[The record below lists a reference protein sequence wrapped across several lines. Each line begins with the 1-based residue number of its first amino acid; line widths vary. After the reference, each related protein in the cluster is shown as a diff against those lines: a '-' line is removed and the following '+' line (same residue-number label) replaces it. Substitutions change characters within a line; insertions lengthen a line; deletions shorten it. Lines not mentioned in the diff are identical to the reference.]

1 MVRFFIER
9 IVGLIAVLFA
19 VSIVVFGLGSLI
31 PGDLAT
37 VIAGVDGASEEQY
50 QAIRDELGLNDPLP
64 VQYGRWLGGVVQGD
78 FGRSPITGRDVTT
91 DLTRQIPVSLQLT
104 GLGLLVSTLLGIPLG
119 ILAAVRANKA
129 TDVVIRATLL
139 IVFSVPVF
147 IVGVFLV
154 LAASQWFTTLYTSV
168 YVPFGESPTGFAR
181 SMFLPVLTITVPLA
195 AMTMQMTRASM
206 LEALQQPHILT
217 ADAKGAKRWSVLY
230 VHALKNAL
238 QPVVTLLGFQFGI
251 LLGGLF
257 VVEEIFSLP
266 GLGRGLLVAIGQRDY
281 PLVMATTM
289 VFAFFFVLANIIV
302 DFLYPVLDP
311 RQRAAA

>member
-1 MVRFFIER
+1 MRRFFLER
-9 IVGLIAVLFA
+9 LVGLVAVLFA
-19 VSIVVFGLGSLI
+19 VSIVVFILGSLI

-37 VIAGVDGASEEQY
+37 VLAGVDGASEEQY
-50 QAIRDELGLNDPLP
+50 QAIRDELGLNDPMI
-64 VQYGRWLGGVVQGD
+64 VQYGRWLGGIVRGD
-78 FGRSPITGRDVTT
+78 FGTSPITGRQVST
-91 DLTRQIPVSLQLT
+91 DLSRQIPVSLQLT
-104 GLGLLVSTLLGIPLG
+104 GFGLLLSTLLGVPLG
-119 ILAAVRANKA
+119 IVAAVRANKSIDIA
-129 TDVVIRATLL
+129 IRAVLL

-147 IVGVFLV
+147 IIGVFLV
-154 LAASQWFTTLYTSV
+154 LATSRWFGSLYTSI
-168 YVPFGESPTGFAR
+168 YVPLSESPTGFAR

-206 LEALQQPHILT
+206 LEALNEPHILT
-217 ADAKGAKRWSVLY
+217 ANAKGAKRWSILY
-230 VHALKNAL
+230 IHALKNAL

-289 VFAFFFVLANIIV
+289 VFAFFFVLANVVV
-302 DFLYPVLDP
+302 DFLYPILDP
-311 RQRAAA
+311 RQRTAS